1 MNHAAALAEL
11 HTAMERLEPEPQH
24 TSHVAYLAAR
34 LFDELQGLHAL
45 GADERVLLIGAG
57 LLHDI
62 GWPVSKGGAGHHK
75 HSARL
80 IREQKW
86 ASLGAVE
93 VDTVAMVARY
103 HRKSLPCAEH
113 EDFMRLSRGRQ
124 RTIRYL
130 AALLRVAD
138 SFDRSHLQHVRNL
151 RTQVDDEHVH
161 LHLLARVT
169 PRREIAGAEK
179 KGDLLR
185 EVFGRELEFSYEL
198 LAPAEW
204 IAMPTLLPG
213 TEGAKGSPP
222 PRSIP
227 LRYLRRNAAR
237 N

>member
-1 MNHAAALAEL
+1 MNHDAALAEL
-11 HTAMERLEPEPQH
+11 HSAMERLEPEPQH
-24 TSHVAYLAAR
+24 TAHVAYLASR
-34 LFDELQGLHAL
+34 LFDELQDLHAL
-45 GADERVLLIGAG
+45 GPDERVLLIGAG

-62 GWPVSKGGAGHHK
+62 GWPVSNEGAAHHK

-86 ASLGAVE
+86 AALGPTEVE
-93 VDTVAMVARY
+93 MVAMVARY

-124 RTIRYL
+124 RTIRQL

-138 SFDRSHLQHVRNL
+138 SLDRSHLQHVRNL
-151 RTQVDDEHVH
+151 RTQVDSEQVH

-179 KGDLLR
+179 KGDLAR
-185 EVFGRELEFSYEL
+185 EVFGRELAFSYEL

-213 TEGAKGSPP
+213 SESTKNPPP